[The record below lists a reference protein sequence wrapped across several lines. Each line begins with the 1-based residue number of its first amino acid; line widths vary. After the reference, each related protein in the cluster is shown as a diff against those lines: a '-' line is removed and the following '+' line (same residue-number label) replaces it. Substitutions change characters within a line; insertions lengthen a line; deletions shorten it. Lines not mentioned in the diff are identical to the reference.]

1 MVKMIKLL
9 PVALIAF
16 LVTGCLSGAQYEE
29 YWEPVSK
36 DSGVVLVDALRIC
49 NQQAAAA
56 ASQASANA
64 SANATTGGGFAG
76 GLASGLNQG
85 LAGPL
90 ARKGAMNSCMVSYG
104 FRKQRMCVASC

>member
-1 MVKMIKLL
+1 MKILPMILL
-9 PVALIAF
+9 TF
-16 LVTGCLSGAQYEE
+16 LLTGCLTMAQYEE
-29 YWEPVSK
+29 YWEPVQE
-36 DSGVVLVDALRIC
+36 DSGVVLADALRTC
-49 NQQAAAA
+49 NQEAAAA

-90 ARKGAMNSCMVSYG
+90 ARKSAMNSCMVSYG
-104 FRKQRMCVASC
+104 FRKQRMCVANC